1 MDATITPATE
11 GKGLA
16 RSPGALA
23 GIKII
28 DLTRVLGGPYC
39 TMILSDHGAEV
50 IKIEPP
56 QGDEVRDW
64 GPPFHEGDASYFIGI
79 NRNKRSL
86 ALDIGKPQGKAVL
99 LRLLQDADVLV
110 ENFKPGAM
118 EKWGLGYAAD
128 LAPKFPGLI
137 HCRISGFGAD
147 GPLGGLPGY
156 DAILQAMTGLM
167 SVNGDA
173 NTGPMRLGTAIVD
186 MGTGLYS
193 AIGILMALQERTH
206 SGHGQYLDMT
216 LYDCGMALLHPQAAN
231 FFLNGKRP
239 AGTGNPHPNLVPYDK
254 FPTRTCD
261 IFIASGNNGQFR
273 KLCEI
278 IGRPDMAADP
288 RFASNAERNH
298 NRDALSEQLAA
309 AFAGQDGNGLALRL
323 IRGGVPA
330 GPVLPV
336 DQSTTAP
343 HTLHREMVTE
353 LGWYRGLGTPIKLSR
368 TPGGTRAAPP
378 ASANTARRCSPRT
391 ATPRRK
397 SPSWSRKAS
406 CCASGATLSRVANDP
421 PADLLPGST
430 GTAMDVTIAPTLAPS
445 LAPGAPARERLRLRG
460 RGVVPWA
467 VFYPDWYAQTYPDAV
482 GQTVTRGFHAV
493 LLHYL
498 DHGQKAGHSPTP
510 YFDEAWYR
518 ATYPGV
524 AAAIADGK
532 IESRLRPLLPLGLS
546 RPVAALAVR

>member
-1 MDATITPATE
+1 MDGTIKPATE

-16 RSPGALA
+16 RSPGALS
-23 GIKII
+23 GVKVI

-64 GPPFHEGDASYFIGI
+64 GPPFHDGDASYFIGI

-86 ALDIGKPQGKAVL
+86 ALDIGKPEGKAVL
-99 LRLLQDADVLV
+99 LRLLQGADVLI

-118 EKWGLGYAAD
+118 EKWGLGYEAD
-128 LAPKFPGLI
+128 LEPRFPGLI
-137 HCRISGFGAD
+137 HCRISGFGGD

-173 NTGPMRLGTAIVD
+173 STGPMRLGTAMVD

-193 AIGILMALQERTH
+193 AIGILMALQERAR
-206 SGHGQYLDMT
+206 SGRGQYLDMT

-231 FFLNGKRP
+231 YFLNGKRP
-239 AGTGNPHPNLVPYDK
+239 TGTGNPHPNLVPYDK
-254 FPTRTCD
+254 FPTRTCE

-278 IGRPDMAADP
+278 IGRPEMADDP
-288 RFASNAERNH
+288 RFASNAERNS

-309 AFAGQDGNGLALRL
+309 AFAGQDGNALALQL

-336 DQSTTAP
+336 DQSTAAP
-343 HTLHREMVTE
+343 HTAHREMVTE
-353 LGWYRGLGTPIKLSR
+353 LDWYRGLGTPIKLSR
-368 TPGGTRAAPP
+368 TPGGTRATPP
-378 ASANTARRCSPRT
+378 GFGEHGAEILAQHGYSPEQI
-391 ATPRRK
+391 AEL
-397 SPSWSRKAS
+397 A
-406 CCASGATLSRVANDP
+406 ASGVVLH
-421 PADLLPGST
+421 
-430 GTAMDVTIAPTLAPS
+430 
-445 LAPGAPARERLRLRG
+445 ERRR
-460 RGVVPWA
+460 
-467 VFYPDWYAQTYPDAV
+467 T
-482 GQTVTRGFHAV
+482 
-493 LLHYL
+493 
-498 DHGQKAGHSPTP
+498 
-510 YFDEAWYR
+510 
-518 ATYPGV
+518 
-524 AAAIADGK
+524 
-532 IESRLRPLLPLGLS
+532 
-546 RPVAALAVR
+546 